1 MKTKSLLALGAL
13 CLMLPAAGAAQGLP
27 EFLEAGAAVGGEAK
41 PAAVQTAVSTEGE
54 LELALSAD
62 AARMEEGQAVTL
74 TIAAQN
80 PLSREVQV
88 TFDLALP
95 ERIACAQETAW
106 EAVLAPVGS
115 GEGGVA
121 APSVTTFTRTL
132 TLLPGGGSERAE
144 IACEMGM
151 GTRFYR
157 AKQPL
162 DLCVPDVTVNAAM
175 IGGEDGRLE
184 PGETFA
190 WQIEVDNAGTAAKD
204 VELAL
209 VLPDGVTPVGET
221 APGMTLEG
229 RRMTGVVRA
238 EAAQAGDDGL
248 TASEMV
254 IELPM
259 QVDEDALSGDAD
271 ATRLVAGTLYADGVR
286 VPLPRIQV
294 CGAKISAHLSAESD
308 ALEPGEETTLRVF
321 VLNEGLAD
329 AHVRLAC
336 ALPEGLELV
345 QEDEQQRERTPASAA
360 FPDDSGTLP
369 GPDAAPAMTFAA
381 AEDAMTYENG
391 TVVLSWQM
399 DGAQEGES
407 GVTANTDV
415 FDIRV
420 RALEAQ
426 DHLRERM
433 VGASLAYSVNG
444 GEMQFGQALALRVHT
459 PSFLGVSKEDWNAI
473 FWACLLMMITVSCLY
488 AAVSAGSAKETYSCE

>member
-1 MKTKSLLALGAL
+1 
-13 CLMLPAAGAAQGLP
+13 
-27 EFLEAGAAVGGEAK
+27 
-41 PAAVQTAVSTEGE
+41 
-54 LELALSAD
+54 
-62 AARMEEGQAVTL
+62 
-74 TIAAQN
+74 
-80 PLSREVQV
+80 
-88 TFDLALP
+88 
-95 ERIACAQETAW
+95 
-106 EAVLAPVGS
+106 
-115 GEGGVA
+115 
-121 APSVTTFTRTL
+121 
-132 TLLPGGGSERAE
+132 
-144 IACEMGM
+144 
-151 GTRFYR
+151 
-157 AKQPL
+157 
-162 DLCVPDVTVNAAM
+162 
-175 IGGEDGRLE
+175 
-184 PGETFA
+184 
-190 WQIEVDNAGTAAKD
+190 
-204 VELAL
+204 
-209 VLPDGVTPVGET
+209 
-221 APGMTLEG
+221 
-229 RRMTGVVRA
+229 MTGVVRA

-248 TASEMV
+248 TESEMV

-360 FPDDSGTLP
+360 FPDDSGTLS